1 MHRYIE
7 FYKRSD
13 YLFNGTFID
22 EQEINI
28 SIEPEGY
35 IKVKGNCYL
44 NIEGT
49 YQGKTVIE
57 EVDRL
62 SDNSFSFITRVVQ
75 VGCTDNTFTGSIKAV
90 TSGGAPVPIN
100 RKLFSVSTEIQRNI
114 PSRKQEE
121 IGISS
126 FDNAIYLSIRD
137 ARANELT
144 ITDFAIIEGDL
155 MTFQIRDIYEIGV
168 NLFLVQLMYKR

>member
-1 MHRYIE
+1 MHRYVE

-22 EQEINI
+22 EQEINV

-49 YQGKTVIE
+49 YQEKNILE

-62 SDNSFSFITRVVQ
+62 SNNTFSSVTKVTQ
-75 VGCTDNTFTGSIKAV
+75 VGCIDNTFTGSIKAV
-90 TSGGAPVPIN
+90 TSGGAPIPVN
-100 RKLFSVSTEIQRNI
+100 KRLFSASLVIQRNI

-126 FDNAIYLSIRD
+126 FDNAVYLSVRD

-144 ITDFAIIEGDL
+144 ITDFAIIEGDP
-155 MTFQIRDIYEIGV
+155 MIFQVRDVYEIGV
-168 NLFLVQLMYKR
+168 NLFLVQLIYKR